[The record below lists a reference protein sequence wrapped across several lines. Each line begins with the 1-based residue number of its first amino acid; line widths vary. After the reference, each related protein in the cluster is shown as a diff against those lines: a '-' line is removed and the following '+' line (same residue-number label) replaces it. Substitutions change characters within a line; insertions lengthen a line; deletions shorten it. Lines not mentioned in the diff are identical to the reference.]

1 MLFIVVSLLS
11 IKKMLKKST
20 FTILALMVL
29 LMMVGI
35 EAMAQCP
42 MCKMSAESNL
52 AAGGTEGRGLNSG
65 ILYLLAMPYLMVGV
79 LAFVWYRKRTVNR
92 E

>member
-1 MLFIVVSLLS
+1 MRSKYGFLS
-11 IKKMLKKST
+11 IFLMLL
-20 FTILALMVL
+20 FMII
-29 LMMVGI
+29 GI
-35 EAMAQCP
+35 DAFAQCP

-52 AAGGTEGRGLNSG
+52 ASGGTEGKGLNAG

-79 LAFVWYRKRTVNR
+79 LAVVWFRKRSMNK

>member
-1 MLFIVVSLLS
+1 
-11 IKKMLKKST
+11 MLKKST

-42 MCKMSAESNL
+42 MCKMSAASNL